1 MKLLLTSAG
10 LSCEAIRNKFLQM
23 VGKDPK
29 DVVVA
34 FIPTAADPE
43 KDKWFVKAATNEI
56 EELGMKLVTIDLKEE
71 NKQSLEEKLANCDV
85 LYVNGGNTFY
95 LSDWARKSGFDSV
108 LKDFINKGKVYIGTS
123 AGSILLGPDISI
135 SGWDSSWDK
144 NIVGLKDLAGLNLV
158 PFVISPHFTESE
170 RHLLESKI
178 KEVNYKVIALTNK
191 QAMVVFDTEQT
202 LVGEGEPVKLHG
214 NK

>member
-1 MKLLLTSAG
+1 MKLLLTSTG
-10 LSCEAIRNKFLQM
+10 LPNKVIRNKFLKM

-108 LKDFINKGKVYIGTS
+108 LKDFINK
-123 AGSILLGPDISI
+123 
-135 SGWDSSWDK
+135 
-144 NIVGLKDLAGLNLV
+144 
-158 PFVISPHFTESE
+158 
-170 RHLLESKI
+170 
-178 KEVNYKVIALTNK
+178 
-191 QAMVVFDTEQT
+191 
-202 LVGEGEPVKLHG
+202 
-214 NK
+214 